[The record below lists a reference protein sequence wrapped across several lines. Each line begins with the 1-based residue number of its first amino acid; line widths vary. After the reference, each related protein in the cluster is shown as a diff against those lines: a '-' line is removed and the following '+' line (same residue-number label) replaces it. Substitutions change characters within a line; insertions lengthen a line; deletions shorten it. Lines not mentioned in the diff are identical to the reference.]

1 MVLNDR
7 GEILTGDYRADQMEG
22 KLKYKKTLSEKE
34 KDKTFMQMSTGHDQ
48 FIAVNKSSSAL
59 EVLKTK
65 QQRTSDQFKSM
76 RKTLS
81 K

>member
-34 KDKTFMQMSTGHDQ
+34 KDKTFMQMSTGHD
-48 FIAVNKSSSAL
+48 
-59 EVLKTK
+59 
-65 QQRTSDQFKSM
+65 
-76 RKTLS
+76 
-81 K
+81 